1 MESKG
6 KIVWLALN
14 AKYTHTSLAVRYLR
28 EACRPV
34 ARTEILELT
43 INNQL
48 LEILGEIYERQ
59 PAVLGIACYIW
70 NIELVRRLLPL
81 LARVLPDTVV
91 LCGGPEVSYETEA
104 FMAEFPQVDFVL
116 RGEGEEAVRC
126 LLPRILEAG
135 RRAAAA
141 DIPGVAWRR
150 QDGQVEP
157 GQAVTVA
164 EADRIPFA
172 YQAEE
177 MPALRER
184 ILYYETSRGCPFS
197 CAYCLSCATRGVR
210 VLPLE
215 RVFAELA
222 FFIRQ
227 DVRQVKF
234 VDRTF
239 NANKQHFLPILQFL
253 LQQDCR
259 TNFHFEIAVDYLDDE
274 VLAVLAQMPRGRVQ
288 LEIGIQST
296 NPRTLARVSRVNHWD
311 RIAGNI
317 TRLLSFHNMHLHVDL
332 IIGLPEE
339 GMASFARSFN
349 EVYALQPDML
359 QLGFLKFLKGA
370 AMMQQVMPGGYQYMD
385 SAPYEVLS
393 SRWLSYGEVRWLKS
407 FEMVF
412 ELYYNAGR
420 CRRTAAYF
428 IRQAEAGDAFRF
440 YQRFTEYW
448 EGKGYHRR
456 GHATKQLYAYLAD
469 FCITTYGAP
478 TALLDN
484 LLRLDALL
492 ADGGRIRPESLQ
504 WNREK
509 YQPQTAAFWRG
520 SRVQQYLPGFIFTNW
535 RELRGKYHIEVFD
548 WQVLAAAAARILPGR
563 QVLLFD
569 FTAPDVHCQE
579 IELGEETVHGI

>member
-370 AMMQQVMPGGYQYMD
+370 AMMELAAAGEYQYMD
-385 SAPYEVLS
+385 TAPYEVLS
-393 SRWLSYGEVRWLKS
+393 NRWLSYAEIRWLHS

-412 ELYYNAGR
+412 GYYYNAGR
-420 CRRTAAYF
+420 CRRTLAYLIREAAQG
-428 IRQAEAGDAFRF
+428 QAFAFYRELT
-440 YQRFTEYW
+440 QYW
-448 EGKGYHRR
+448 EMNGWHHC
-456 GHATKQLYAYLAD
+456 GHAVKELYGCLLRFACQQY
-469 FCITTYGAP
+469 
-478 TALLDN
+478 ALPRAEIDS

-492 ADGGRIRPESLQ
+492 TDGGTVRPAELS
-504 WNREK
+504 WNRQR
-509 YQPQTAAFWRG
+509 YQTLTAAFWR
-520 SRVQQYLPGFIFTNW
+520 STLPERYIPQYRFTNW
-535 RELRGKYHIEVFD
+535 RDIRQHYHIEIFD
-548 WQVLAAAAARILPGR
+548 YAVDCAPEQRMEAVPTA
-563 QVLLFD
+563 LLFM
-569 FTAPDVHCQE
+569 FAPGKVEMVKLDYA
-579 IELGEETVHGI
+579 LLAKNA